1 MLQLK
6 GLDLEIASRRYEIA
20 RRDEK
25 MILNVKLLV
34 RELTPYGGQKGSSRD
49 RKELPFPRANE
60 LPSFPRGRILHRA
73 RLDGRR
79 AGGGKM
85 ENLGER
91 LEALRSCLLGLLA
104 HISYPDYASF
114 ILFTFSF
121 MFSCLAQ
128 RSPYIELFSRCLI
141 RLFCRLR
148 KAILSGIYD
157 NVWQRYALFIIN
169 FLQISFYCYIHHTRD
184 YRNKQI
190 PTYILPF

>member
-1 MLQLK
+1 MPQLK
-6 GLDLEIASRRYEIA
+6 GLDFEIASRRYEIA
-20 RRDEK
+20 RRDGK

-34 RELTPYGGQKGSSRD
+34 RELTPYGGQEESSRD

-79 AGGGKM
+79 PGGGKM

-104 HISYPDYASF
+104 HISYPDCASF

-121 MFSCLAQ
+121 MFSCLAR
-128 RSPYIELFSRCLI
+128 RSPCTGLFSRCLI
-141 RLFCRLR
+141 RLFRRLC
-148 KAILSGIYD
+148 KAISSEIYD
-157 NVWQRYALFIIN
+157 NVLTRY
-169 FLQISFYCYIHHTRD
+169 FLL
-184 YRNKQI
+184 
-190 PTYILPF
+190 ILHKYVSIVL